1 MDEQIVNKS
10 MKLIDVNDEKITN
23 VTQLK
28 FQ

>member
-10 MKLIDVNDEKITN
+10 MKIIDVDDEKMTN